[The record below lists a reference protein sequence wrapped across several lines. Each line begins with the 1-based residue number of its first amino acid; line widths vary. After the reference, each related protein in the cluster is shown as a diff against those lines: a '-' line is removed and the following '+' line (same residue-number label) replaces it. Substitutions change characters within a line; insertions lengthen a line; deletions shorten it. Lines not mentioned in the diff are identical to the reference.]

1 MKLLKTRALILR
13 SRPLGER
20 DRLLSLFTYEQG
32 KLTAV
37 APGARKVKSR
47 LAAGVDYFNCGHFLL
62 YRGKSLFTVTQ
73 LEIEI
78 NFVQIR
84 KNIRAYACGM
94 YFCELVEKLLEEG
107 EPLPAVFNL
116 LLGCWSCLDK
126 NNNVDGEIMARFFE
140 LRLLALLGYRPHLQ
154 GCLYCGAAEGPFFW
168 NNSAGGILCQQCRPR
183 AGEVYA
189 LDKGTLALANHLL
202 GLRPAKV
209 RNIRAGDKQKKELR
223 LFIGQFLQYW
233 TAAGSLQGLSFLD
246 GINNYLGDKS

>member
-107 EPLPAVFNL
+107 EPLP
-116 LLGCWSCLDK
+116 
-126 NNNVDGEIMARFFE
+126 
-140 LRLLALLGYRPHLQ
+140 
-154 GCLYCGAAEGPFFW
+154 
-168 NNSAGGILCQQCRPR
+168 
-183 AGEVYA
+183 
-189 LDKGTLALANHLL
+189 
-202 GLRPAKV
+202 
-209 RNIRAGDKQKKELR
+209 
-223 LFIGQFLQYW
+223 
-233 TAAGSLQGLSFLD
+233 
-246 GINNYLGDKS
+246 